1 MKIKYLILGFVLIPF
16 ASFAD
21 EPQVTEIMIV
31 PDNQIVGDKGD
42 ILEIVQ
48 LDSQP
53 QFPGGI
59 DGLMQWL
66 GLNIYYPEQ
75 CSENHIEGKVL
86 VKFTVFK
93 DGSVGN
99 VEIVKSVHPLLDAEA
114 ERVVKALPKW
124 TPGVLDGEN
133 VNVWYTLPIN
143 FKLQDDPRE
152 AESQQ
157 FINLG
162 IEALAQNNTAHAYAY
177 YKEAFDILPT
187 QFNLIAKCDSLI
199 AGDSAK
205 QIDFYKWAVGRL
217 MREAQKDQVRANDY
231 LAHAISLQEKVVN
244 ANPNDLDELIAME
257 ILYSYASDHSN
268 VVSTAARIYSLLPSN
283 EFDTLVDAM
292 ALDSASRFCLNDFN
306 GVVNLVSP
314 KLDLLFSSAN
324 ANKRVDPQLDLA
336 DAYIMLGKYKDAK
349 KIIDRVQSFV
359 PDVFDI
365 IVEHHADNSPETHA
379 KFVELAK

>member
-1 MKIKYLILGFVLIPF
+1 MKLKYIALALLCVSSV
-16 ASFAD
+16 AYAD
-21 EPQVTEIMIV
+21 EPQVTEIVIV

-66 GLNIYYPEQ
+66 GQNICYPEQ
-75 CSENHIEGKVL
+75 CAENNIEGKVL

-114 ERVVKALPKW
+114 ERVVMALPKW

-143 FKLQDDPRE
+143 FKLQGDPRE

-157 FINLG
+157 FVNLG
-162 IEALAQNNTAHAYAY
+162 NEALAQNNTAHAYAY

-187 QFNLIAKCDSLI
+187 QFNLIAKCDSLL
-199 AGDSAK
+199 AGDTTK

-231 LAHAISLQEKVVN
+231 LANAISLQEKVVT

-324 ANKRVDPQLDLA
+324 PNKRVDPQLDLA

-349 KIIDRVQSFV
+349 KIIDRVKSFV
-359 PDVFDI
+359 PDIFDI